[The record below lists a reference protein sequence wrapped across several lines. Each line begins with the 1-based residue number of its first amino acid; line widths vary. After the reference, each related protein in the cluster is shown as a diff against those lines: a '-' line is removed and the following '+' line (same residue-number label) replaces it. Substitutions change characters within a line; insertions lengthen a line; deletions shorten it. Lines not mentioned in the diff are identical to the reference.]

1 MVEQGEEVR
10 ITRHGKEVVRMLP
23 VRRKPVITDEQIAR
37 ELEQIQALQRSI
49 RPATAADEAPLC
61 ARPDGARHE
70 RFRARCLRHR
80 RLAAARARQRHTE
93 RLYTRIRRDEVDP
106 QAPNLWQWECGNL
119 IASGVNNGRSAG
131 SVEGL
136 WGVLEAIRHRV
147 ELHDLAPAQHKAVL
161 DVALDT
167 GLPTYDAAYL
177 WLAQSLRL
185 PLATFDAAQMAA
197 ARKSGVTAGSR
208 RFLIPFCHPCP

>member
-1 MVEQGEEVR
+1 MSAAAFILDASV
-10 ITRHGKEVVRMLP
+10 
-23 VRRKPVITDEQIAR
+23 
-37 ELEQIQALQRSI
+37 
-49 RPATAADEAPLC
+49 TAAWLL
-61 ARPDGARHE
+61 PDNASE
-70 RFRARCLRHR
+70 
-80 RLAAARARQRHTE
+80 HTQ
-93 RLYTRIRRDEVDP
+93 RLYTRIRRDEIDP

-119 IASGVNNGRSAG
+119 IASGVNHGRIPQA

-167 GLPTYDAAYL
+167 GLPAYDAAYL

-185 PLATFDAAQMAA
+185 PLATFDKAQRAA
-197 ARKSGVTAGSR
+197 ARKRGIALLAPED
-208 RFLIPFCHPCP
+208 F

>member
-1 MVEQGEEVR
+1 M
-10 ITRHGKEVVRMLP
+10 
-23 VRRKPVITDEQIAR
+23 
-37 ELEQIQALQRSI
+37 S
-49 RPATAADEAPLC
+49 ATAFILDASVTAAWLL
-61 ARPDGARHE
+61 PDDASE
-70 RFRARCLRHR
+70 
-80 RLAAARARQRHTE
+80 HTQ

-119 IASGVNNGRSAG
+119 IASGVNHGRIPHA

-136 WGVLEAIRHRV
+136 WSVLEAIRHRV

-167 GLPTYDAAYL
+167 GLPAYDAAYL

-185 PLATFDAAQMAA
+185 PLATFDEAQRAA
-197 ARKSGVTAGSR
+197 ARR
-208 RFLIPFCHPCP
+208 RGIALLVPEDF